1 MTALPTKAV
10 MQLRRNIGRE
20 GPIANTCTENGASKY
35 YDAAT
40 FYRASA
46 GLHQLTGDFFRS
58 SSFVKIS
65 IPGSTSAAVVPFKK
79 PLLQLCVLQLPAH
92 VTHSPVWNIVSQA
105 QIAFDG
111 LAGSTVHFALRHS
124 AHGVP
129 AAHFITR
136 LP

>member
-1 MTALPTKAV
+1 MSSGPQADLAQAAIRERVKASPCS
-10 MQLRRNIGRE
+10 E
-20 GPIANTCTENGASKY
+20 P
-35 YDAAT
+35 YD

-58 SSFVKIS
+58 SFFTKKSTPGDIS
-65 IPGSTSAAVVPFKK
+65 ATVVPFKK

-92 VTHSPVWNIVSQA
+92 VTHWPVWNMVWQA
-105 QIAFDG
+105 QVAFDG
-111 LAGSTVHFALRHS
+111 SAGSTVHFALRHS

-129 AAHFITR
+129 AGHFIKR

>member
-1 MTALPTKAV
+1 MRIAPLALTLDLPTRSSRTADYS
-10 MQLRRNIGRE
+10 
-20 GPIANTCTENGASKY
+20 GASKY
-35 YDAAT
+35 YDATT

-46 GLHQLTGDFFRS
+46 GLHDLTGDFFRS
-58 SSFVKIS
+58 SSFTKKS
-65 IPGSTSAAVVPFKK
+65 IPGVTSTTVVPFKK

-92 VTHSPVWNIVSQA
+92 VTHSPVWNLVSQA

-111 LAGSTVHFALRHS
+111 SAGSTVHFALRHS

-129 AAHFITR
+129 PGHFIKR

>member
-1 MTALPTKAV
+1 MRGVWT
-10 MQLRRNIGRE
+10 
-20 GPIANTCTENGASKY
+20 
-35 YDAAT
+35 T

-58 SSFVKIS
+58 SSFVKKS
-65 IPGSTSAAVVPFKK
+65 IPGDTSAKVVPFKK

-92 VTHSPVWNIVSQA
+92 VTHSPVWNLVSQA

-111 LAGSTVHFALRHS
+111 SAGSTVHFALRHS

-129 AAHFITR
+129 AGHFIKR